1 MNLFEIREKEIFTIL
16 KNLYKNDFVLI
27 GGYAVN
33 AYTLPRFSVDCD
45 IVIMG
50 KEKLFDIEK
59 ILVEN
64 KYILRESDKTAS
76 RYYGEFVR
84 YEKELAYQFK
94 VSMDILVN
102 AVLDRR
108 SNATFTASWVF
119 DNSKKRILRG
129 KTINEELSIRII
141 NQDALIAM
149 KCVSCRSTDI
159 RDVFMLIVHADNFA
173 WIKEEIQKRT
183 DFRSHAQIIREKI
196 CSSAFKNNLQGVYG
210 YVDEKIFEKHQK
222 KILEFCK
229 S

>member
-16 KNLYKNDFVLI
+16 KNLHEQDFVLI

-33 AYTLPRFSVDCD
+33 TYTIPRFSVDCD
-45 IVIMG
+45 IVVMG
-50 KEKLFDIEK
+50 KEKLSEIGK

-64 KYILRESDKTAS
+64 KYILREVDKTAS
-76 RYYGEFVR
+76 GYYGEFVR

-108 SNATFTASWVF
+108 SNATFAASWVF
-119 DNSKKRILRG
+119 ENSEKRILRG
-129 KTINEELSIRII
+129 KTINEEISLRII
-141 NQDALIAM
+141 NSNALIAM
-149 KCVSCRSTDI
+149 KTVACRSTDI
-159 RDVFMLIVHADNFA
+159 RDVFMLIVHVDNFA
-173 WIKEEIQKRT
+173 WIQQEIQKKV
-183 DFRSHAQIIREKI
+183 DFKSYAKMIREKI

-210 YVDEKIFEKHQK
+210 YVDEKMFEKHQK

-229 S
+229 I